1 MKFRIDFVT
10 NSSSESFIYFNV
22 KNTKLFEY
30 LQSLGLRIQSAE
42 EGVFNKEMSVT
53 LPSGVTGWLDEEES
67 IYPFYDTSSISE
79 WLMKTIEEYVW
90 ENPLD
95 ELDDDFDEWQE
106 YWKTN
111 RKELSRILT
120 KNVMKRII
128 EMDGYI
134 EHADIVLEDGFEG
147 TIYTC
152 QEITI
157 DNGIRVD
164 TTPEETHRYGVKL
177 EKDFNFKGDPGK
189 VITQKWENGH
199 WSAI

>member
-120 KNVMKRII
+120 KHVMKRIT

-199 WSAI
+199 WIAI

>member
-120 KNVMKRII
+120 KHVMKRIT

-189 VITQKWENGH
+189 VITQNWENGH
-199 WSAI
+199 WIAI

>member
-30 LQSLGLRIQSAE
+30 LQSLGLKIQSSE
-42 EGVFNKEMSVT
+42 EGVFNKEMTVT
-53 LPSGVTGWLDEEES
+53 FPSGVTGWLDEEES

-79 WLMKTIEEYVW
+79 WLMKTIEEFVW

-106 YWKTN
+106 YWKKN

-120 KNVMKRII
+120 KHVMKRIT

-199 WSAI
+199 WIAI

>member
-30 LQSLGLRIQSAE
+30 LQSLGLKIQSSE
-42 EGVFNKEMSVT
+42 EGVFSKDMTVT

-79 WLMKTIEEYVW
+79 WLMKTIEEFVW

-120 KNVMKRII
+120 KNVMKRIA

-199 WSAI
+199 WIAI

>member
-90 ENPLD
+90 ENPHD

-164 TTPEETHRYGVKL
+164 TTPKETHRYGVKL

-199 WSAI
+199 WIAI

>member
-164 TTPEETHRYGVKL
+164 TTPKETHRYGVKL

-199 WSAI
+199 WIAI

>member
-79 WLMKTIEEYVW
+79 WLMKTIEEFVW

-106 YWKTN
+106 YWKKN

-120 KNVMKRII
+120 KHVMKRII

-177 EKDFNFKGDPGK
+177 EKDFNFMGDPGK
-189 VITQKWENGH
+189 VITKKWENSH
-199 WSAI
+199 WITL

>member
-1 MKFRIDFVT
+1 MKFRTDYVT

-30 LQSLGLRIQSAE
+30 LQSLGLKIQSSE
-42 EGVFNKEMSVT
+42 EGVFSKDMTVT

-199 WSAI
+199 WIAI